1 MVLAIRRWSLI
12 MFRDAHP
19 AALPSVLLR
28 GHIRRREEE
37 DVVLVGH
44 VWAAQAGAN
53 KHERPAEAVVVG
65 SIREVG
71 VVSAPLCANTSR
83 RFGATTARG
92 CKCIEYTLRSTDA
105 SRRTP
110 CTHVCEVAVAGV
122 WLGMA
127 TLAIMSGTGS
137 TIGPC
142 FRSRRADRSR
152 RGRFR
157 RPVSRMRTGRCRV
170 RSPAARH

>member
-19 AALPSVLLR
+19 AALPSVLLS
-28 GHIRRREEE
+28 GDIRRREEE

-53 KHERPAEAVVVG
+53 THERPAEAVVVG

-110 CTHVCEVAVAGV
+110 CMHVCEVAVAGV